1 MKILIVDD
9 MTNDRLLLRSVVERY
24 GHEVIEAG
32 NGLEGIEMARANRP
46 DLILSDALMPVMDGF
61 RFLRILKGDE
71 ALKAIPFIFYSA
83 TYKGQKD
90 IELAL
95 SLGAQ
100 AYIIKPKEPQELWEE
115 VTNTLNKRPIQ
126 RESPPVLL
134 PADEEYLS
142 RYSEVVAIKL
152 EEKVQELQITI
163 ENYKKAEEFIKNIL
177 EGITEG
183 LAVID
188 PEYKIILANRAFG
201 FHLKKKVEDLKGKFC
216 YEVSH
221 QFTRPCFEAGTECP
235 VQKTFDTGNP
245 QNVLH
250 IHKDSEGHSLYVEI
264 KSYPMK
270 DASGKIVSVIETV
283 RYVKEKKHL
292 DEQLQ
297 HAQKMESIGHL
308 ASGVAHDFNNFLTA
322 IIGCSTLLD
331 MKLAKN
337 SPLREYTNAI
347 LSTSERAAQLTRS
360 LLTFSRKQTID
371 PMPVNL
377 NELLTVIGKLLLKLV
392 GADILLNLTLSEQIL
407 TIMAVSAQMI
417 QTVMNLVT
425 NARDAMPDM
434 GTLTICTESTNLD
447 EEFVRLYGYGEPGT
461 YALLSVTDTGV
472 GMDEKVR
479 KRIFEP
485 FFTSKEEGMGTGLGL
500 SIVYGIIKQHNGY
513 VHVCSEP
520 GKGTTFKIYLPL
532 LTAGVEEEKAGKVSL
547 PKGGA
552 ETILL
557 AEDDAPARNIVRKVL
572 EGYSYK
578 VIEAKNGNDAVT
590 QFRKNPDQIDL
601 LLFDLMMPRKNGWEA
616 YQEIMKIKPGVKVLF
631 MSGYS
636 ADFIRTKGIPRTVGN
651 YLAKPI
657 TPQELFR
664 KVMEVLDN
672 KEKEK
677 F

>member
-9 MTNDRLLLRSVVERY
+9 LADDRLLLRYVVEQN
-24 GHEVIEAG
+24 GHEVVEAG
-32 NGLEGIEMARANRP
+32 NGLEGIEMASAHRP

-61 RFLRILKGDE
+61 RFLRMLKGDE
-71 ALKAIPFIFYSA
+71 ALKSIPFIFYSA
-83 TYKGQKD
+83 IYKGQKD

-100 AYIIKPKEPQELWEE
+100 AYIIKPKEPEELWEE
-115 VTNTLNKRPIQ
+115 VTNTLKKRPLQ
-126 RESPPVLL
+126 QDGPPVLP

-142 RYSEVVAIKL
+142 RYSEVVATKL
-152 EEKVQELQITI
+152 EEKVRELQII
-163 ENYKKAEEFIKNIL
+163 IGDYKKAEEFINNVLENID
-177 EGITEG
+177 EG

-188 PEYKIILANRAFG
+188 PEHKIILANRAFG
-201 FHLKKKVEDLKGKFC
+201 SHLKKRVEDLLGKFC

-221 QFTRPCFEAGTECP
+221 QLTRPCFEAGTDCA
-235 VQKTFDTGNP
+235 VQKTFETGRVLNA
-245 QNVLH
+245 LH
-250 IHKDSEGHSLYVEI
+250 IHKDSEGRSLYVEI

-270 DASGKIVSVIETV
+270 DTSGKIVSVIETV
-283 RYVKEKKHL
+283 RDVTEKKHL
-292 DEQLQ
+292 EEQLQ

-322 IIGCSTLLD
+322 IIGCGTLLD

-360 LLTFSRKQTID
+360 LLTFSRKQAVNPI
-371 PMPVNL
+371 PMNL
-377 NELLTVIGKLLLKLV
+377 NEVMTVIWKLLQKLV
-392 GADILLNLTLSEQIL
+392 GEEIKLNLTLSEQIL
-407 TIMAVSAQMI
+407 TIMADSGQII
-417 QTVMNLVT
+417 QVVMNLVT

-434 GTLTICTESTNLD
+434 GTLTISTESVYLD
-447 EEFVRLYGYGEPGT
+447 EEFIRLYGYGEPGT

-472 GMDEKVR
+472 GMDKKVR

-485 FFTSKEEGMGTGLGL
+485 FFTTKEEGLGTGLGL

-513 VHVCSEP
+513 VHVYSEP

-532 LTAGVEEEKAGKVSL
+532 LTAEAAEDKAEKVSL

-572 EGYSYK
+572 EGYGYQ
-578 VIEAKNGNDAVT
+578 VIEAKNGNDAVN
-590 QFRKNPDQIDL
+590 QFRKNADQIDL

-616 YQEIMKIKPGVKVLF
+616 FQEIMKIKPDAKVLF

-636 ADFIRTKGIPRTVGN
+636 ADFIRAKGIPRTIGN

-657 TPQELFR
+657 VPLELFR
-664 KVMEVLDN
+664 KVLEVLDKN
-672 KEKEK
+672 EKQVV
-677 F
+677 

>member
-9 MTNDRLLLRSVVERY
+9 IADDRLLLRYVVERY
-24 GHEVIEAG
+24 GHEVVEAG
-32 NGLEGIEMARANRP
+32 NGLEGIEMASAHRP

-71 ALKAIPFIFYSA
+71 ALKSIPFIFYSA
-83 TYKGQKD
+83 IYKGQKD

-95 SLGAQ
+95 LLGAQ
-100 AYIIKPKEPQELWEE
+100 AYIIKPKEPEELWEE
-115 VTNTLNKRPIQ
+115 VTGALNKRPLQ
-126 RESPPVLL
+126 QESSPIFL

-152 EEKVQELQITI
+152 EEKVRELQITI
-163 ENYKKAEEFIKNIL
+163 DDNKKAEEFINNVL
-177 EGITEG
+177 ESTDEG

-188 PEYKIILANRAFG
+188 LEYKILLANRAFG
-201 FHLKKKVEDLKGKFC
+201 GHLKRRVEDLTGKFC

-221 QFTRPCFEAGTECP
+221 LLTRPCFEAGTECA
-235 VQKTFDTGNP
+235 VQKTFETGNP
-245 QNVLH
+245 RNVLH
-250 IHKDSEGHSLYVEI
+250 IHKDSEGRSLYVEI

-283 RYVKEKKHL
+283 RDVTEKKHL
-292 DEQLQ
+292 EEQLQ

-322 IIGCSTLLD
+322 IIGCGTLLD

-347 LSTSERAAQLTRS
+347 LSTTERAAQLTKS
-360 LLTFSRKQTID
+360 LLTFSRKQTIN
-371 PMPVNL
+371 PMPANL
-377 NELLTVIGKLLLKLV
+377 NELLTVIWNLLLKLV
-392 GADILLNLTLSEQIL
+392 GEDIKLNLTLTEQIL
-407 TIMAVSAQMI
+407 TIMADSGQII
-417 QTVMNLVT
+417 QVVMNLVV
-425 NARDAMPDM
+425 NARDAMQDM
-434 GTLTICTESTNLD
+434 GTLTICTESVHLD
-447 EEFVRLYGYGEPGT
+447 EGFVQVYGYGEPGT

-485 FFTSKEEGMGTGLGL
+485 FFTTKEEGIGTGLGL
-500 SIVYGIIKQHNGY
+500 SIVYGIIKQHKGY
-513 VHVCSEP
+513 VNVISEP
-520 GKGTTFKIYLPL
+520 GQGTTFKIYLPL
-532 LTAGVEEEKAGKVSL
+532 LTARAEEEKAGEVRL

-557 AEDDAPARNIVRKVL
+557 AEDDVPARNIVRKVL
-572 EGYSYK
+572 EGYGYK

-616 YQEIMKIKPGVKVLF
+616 YQEIMKIKPDVKVLF

-636 ADFIRTKGIPRTVGN
+636 ADYIRTKGIPRTLGN

-657 TPQELFR
+657 VPQDLFR
-664 KVMEVLDN
+664 KVIEVLDKN
-672 KEKEK
+672 EKQVV
-677 F
+677 